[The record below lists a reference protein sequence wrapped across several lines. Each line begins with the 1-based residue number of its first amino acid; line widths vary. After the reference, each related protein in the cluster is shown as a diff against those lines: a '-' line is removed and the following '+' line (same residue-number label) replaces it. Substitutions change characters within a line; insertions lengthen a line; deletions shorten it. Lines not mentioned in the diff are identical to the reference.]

1 MIEPR
6 VLCPDRLRRVP
17 EKFSWLDHRLVQDRY
32 LQRCQPHAWALYLLL
47 VTVGDAHGISWYA
60 TATMA
65 VLLNVPVDTV
75 IDARQQLMR
84 CGMIAFEK
92 PFYQVLALDRWTI
105 TLQED
110 RPLLSDNCPSPEG
123 ITAIRNIIRQLKE
136 MP

>member
-1 MIEPR
+1 
-6 VLCPDRLRRVP
+6 
-17 EKFSWLDHRLVQDRY
+17 
-32 LQRCQPHAWALYLLL
+32 
-47 VTVGDAHGISWYA
+47 
-60 TATMA
+60 MA